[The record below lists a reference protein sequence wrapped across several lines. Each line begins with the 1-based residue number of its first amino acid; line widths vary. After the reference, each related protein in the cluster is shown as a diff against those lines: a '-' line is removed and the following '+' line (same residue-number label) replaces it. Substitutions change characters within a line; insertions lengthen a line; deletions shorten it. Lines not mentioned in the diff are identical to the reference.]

1 MKSKS
6 NEVQAVRLGFP
17 VTTSSVFNAPECRIW
32 ILDSKECAWS
42 AATNDEKQWIQVSSI
57 KPELWIGVVTQGRH
71 MTDQWVSEYR
81 VQFSMDGETWMYVDE
96 GRARTIESA
105 L

>member
-17 VTTSSVFNAPECRIW
+17 VTTSSVFNAP
-32 ILDSKECAWS
+32 ECAWS

-57 KPELWIGVVTQGRH
+57 KPELWIGVVTQG
-71 MTDQWVSEYR
+71 
-81 VQFSMDGETWMYVDE
+81 
-96 GRARTIESA
+96 
-105 L
+105 